1 MYSNPDNQGFQSQG
15 LESRSIWARQCNPD
29 PSGFGSRLFFTVYTK
44 EQFKLLVKRKINIV
58 AMDYLKEKQQ
68 SHSKVREIAYPML
81 ETAQYLRS
89 PLFDAQSIEL
99 LFSLRTRTVRG
110 IRKDFKG
117 MFIDHSCPLA
127 CGDVDTLQNVL
138 SCNILQSYV
147 KNNTLASELINYEDI
162 FSNDVRT
169 QRQVTEL
176 YSQLLTIREQL
187 LDSSPV
193 TETGPVH

>member
-1 MYSNPDNQGFQSQG
+1 MLIELNMTDNEICS
-15 LESRSIWARQCNPD
+15 
-29 PSGFGSRLFFTVYTK
+29 YTK

-110 IRKDFKG
+110 IRNDFKG
-117 MFIDHSCPLA
+117 MFTDHSCPLA

-138 SCNILQSYV
+138 SCNILQSHV
-147 KNNTLASELINYEDI
+147 KNNTLASELINYEDL
-162 FSNDVRT
+162 FNNDVRT

>member
-1 MYSNPDNQGFQSQG
+1 
-15 LESRSIWARQCNPD
+15 
-29 PSGFGSRLFFTVYTK
+29 
-44 EQFKLLVKRKINIV
+44 
-58 AMDYLKEKQQ
+58 MDYLKEKQQ
-68 SHSKVREIAYPML
+68 SHSKVRDIEYSKL

-89 PLFDAQSIEL
+89 PLFNSQSIEL

-110 IRKDFKG
+110 IRKDFQG
-117 MFIDHSCPLA
+117 MYTDQSCPLA
-127 CGDVDTLQNVL
+127 CGDDDTLANVL
-138 SCNILQSYV
+138 ACSVLQRHV
-147 KNNTLASELINYEDI
+147 QNNTVASEFIKYEDI
-162 FSNDVRT
+162 FSNDVRK

>member
-1 MYSNPDNQGFQSQG
+1 MYEAQKT
-15 LESRSIWARQCNPD
+15 D
-29 PSGFGSRLFFTVYTK
+29 PSEGDFIDLVAKDKVLINLNMTDEEICRVTK
-44 EQFKLLVKRKINIV
+44 EQFKVMVKSKINRL

-68 SHSKVREIAYPML
+68 THSKVRNIDYSKL
-81 ETAQYLRS
+81 ETAEYLRS
-89 PLFDAQSIEL
+89 PLFNSHSIEL

-110 IRKDFKG
+110 IRKDFQG
-117 MFIDHSCPLA
+117 MYADHSCPLA
-127 CGDVDTLQNVL
+127 CGDDDTLANVL
-138 SCNILQSYV
+138 ACSVLQRHV
-147 KNNTLASELINYEDI
+147 QNNTVASEFIKYEDI
-162 FSNDVRT
+162 FSNDVRK